1 MLNGFENAAAAVAA
15 NQAEAAVGVG
25 ANPPP
30 PPRGHQHVISAHG
43 FELAEWYDVEIT
55 DTQYREFEVE
65 LNQESLARMLADLGY
80 TPSQFIR
87 IGAGFFNKAQ
97 LKSVTILPQEAE

>member
-1 MLNGFENAAAAVAA
+1 MLNENENAAK
-15 NQAEAAVGVG
+15 AEVGVG
-25 ANPPP
+25 GLATT
-30 PPRGHQHVISAHG
+30 PPRGSQHIISAHG

-55 DTQYREFEVE
+55 DTQYREYEVE
-65 LNQESLARMLADLGY
+65 LNQENLARMLADLGY

-87 IGAGFFNKAQ
+87 IGTGFFNKAQ